1 MCASTSRHYLSLPLY
16 PPFFMLTIVFFSV
29 GNPGRMNRHSTGHY
43 VLLHLISDFGATQ
56 LVKKGK
62 YSVTSL
68 GNVMFVKSNAY
79 MNESGQ
85 LLRAFLSGEK
95 IRQCVIVVVF
105 DDFEL
110 AMPKVRLQRFKANE
124 SHNGLKSVGREL
136 QLQNVEG
143 LKLGIGIGPKPQ
155 SASQN
160 TMASWVLS
168 DFKLEEKQQLLTSL
182 QAVYKYVDHIVSL
195 EGAVGDCNKLN
206 ARITKG
212 MSAA

>member
-1 MCASTSRHYLSLPLY
+1 MLS
-16 PPFFMLTIVFFSV
+16 IVFFSV

-43 VLLHLISDFGATQ
+43 ILQQLISEFGATQ

-68 GNVMFVKSNAY
+68 DNVIFVKSNSY

-85 LLRAFLSGEK
+85 LLRAFLTVER

-110 AMPKVRLQRFKANE
+110 ALPKVRLQRFKNNE
-124 SHNGLKSVGREL
+124 SHNGLKSVAREL
-136 QLQNVEG
+136 QLQGIDG
-143 LKLGIGIGPKPQ
+143 LKLGVGIGPKPHN
-155 SASQN
+155 ASQA

-168 DFKLEEKQQLLTSL
+168 DFKLEEKQLLSTSL
-182 QAVYKYVDHIVSL
+182 QAVYKYVNRVVSL

-206 ARITKG
+206 ARITKE
-212 MSAA
+212 MSSE